1 MKTLITLFAC
11 AVAAHGADTIDAFGR
26 HWSVTDAADWKLVAD
41 NGPPVLRLLV
51 PREPGTP
58 RRPSQFALAEI
69 PPYRRLT
76 FDVEVKR
83 NESSLILVFAWRDA
97 GHFNYAHL
105 SADTARA
112 QPHHNGVF
120 HVYGGERVRISA
132 ETGPA
137 ALVTPDWHKVRLV
150 HDART
155 GKVTVT
161 VDGKRVPSI
170 EATDASLGAG
180 RVGLGSFDETAQFR
194 NVKINVR

>member
-1 MKTLITLFAC
+1 MKLIALALLATSAFA
-11 AVAAHGADTIDAFGR
+11 AETIEAFGMK
-26 HWSVTDAADWKLVAD
+26 WDVPFASEWKFED
-41 NGPPVLRLLV
+41 GVLRMLK
-51 PREPGTP
+51 PRPQEKNP
-58 RRPSQFALAEI
+58 RRPVQFALAQTGNYSDIEI
-69 PPYRRLT
+69 NV
-76 FDVEVKR
+76 DVKR
-83 NESSLILVFAWRDA
+83 NAKSMIIVYAYEKE

-155 GKVTVT
+155 GKVPVT